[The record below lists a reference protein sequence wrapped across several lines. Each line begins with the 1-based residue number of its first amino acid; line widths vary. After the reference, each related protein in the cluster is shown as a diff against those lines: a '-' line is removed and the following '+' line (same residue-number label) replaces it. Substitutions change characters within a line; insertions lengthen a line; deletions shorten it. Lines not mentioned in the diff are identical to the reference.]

1 MRENCTHGSEGGES
15 LEKKLFSTP
24 IEEPINGVANLVL
37 ACTDCNRGVNGKFAH
52 LPALPLLQRLHDR
65 NEYLIT
71 SHHPLR
77 ETLIVQTGCSSE
89 KRQQFLQD
97 AYNCSI
103 THYGFNQKWQ
113 PPQQGIAVF

>member
-1 MRENCTHGSEGGES
+1 M
-15 LEKKLFSTP
+15 
-24 IEEPINGVANLVL
+24 
-37 ACTDCNRGVNGKFAH
+37 NGKFAN

-77 ETLIVQTGCSSE
+77 ETLIVQTGNSLE
-89 KRQQFLQD
+89 KRRQFLQD

-103 THYGFNQKWQ
+103 TYYGIHQKWQ
-113 PPQQGIAVF
+113 PTQQGIAIF